1 MNLFSIKMRASE
13 EEKHISGAENIVRE
27 DELSNY
33 TEKLIKR
40 GLNHPKGQADL
51 LNLKIEKVE
60 KDNIL
65 YFEALPVTNVEVDSW
80 QDGLG
85 EVRKF
90 LAELNIFKVE
100 EILELLKSTYAMRG
114 AMLLDVDTLERLEPN
129 LKRGIRATYMDQDRN
144 NYIKNSND
152 KSHYEE
158 AIVLASK
165 VASAPG
171 VIGEICIS
179 DDPDYVTGYVASKKI
194 GYRRITKMKKMGSE
208 NGGRIF
214 LYRGKKDDVYK
225 TIEFLERQLVI
236 IKNIQPLEGKFLKHD
251 KFAFIKEELKILKDK
266 NLYRTMKKIQSAQA
280 SNIVCD
286 NKKMILMASSNY
298 LDMTNNIQVK
308 EYAKKV
314 LDEYG
319 TGSGGSRLTTGNTI
333 IHEALEKTIA
343 KFKGTENA
351 LVFNTGYVTN
361 LSTISSLVD
370 KGDVIFSDELNHA
383 SIIDGCRLSGAK
395 IVVYKHNDMNDLEE
409 KIQFNPCA
417 KGIIVSDAVFSMDG
431 DILRLPEFLEIAD
444 KYNLISMVDEAHS
457 TGVIGK
463 TGRGIVEYYGLKK
476 KPDILMGTLS
486 KAIGSEGGF
495 VCGSNELIEYLKN
508 KARGFIFSTSLSP
521 VSMAISKKAFE
532 IIEKGSRDVK
542 KLQENIKYFCTQLS
556 LRGINVKSKTPIIPI
571 LIGDEKQAMNISK
584 KLLDRGIFIS
594 AIRYP
599 TVKNGTARLRAT
611 IMSSHIKEELS
622 KVASAIVEA
631 IKEIR

>member
-1 MNLFSIKMRASE
+1 MGLFSMKMRASKQQ
-13 EEKHISGAENIVRE
+13 KHISGAEKIVQE
-27 DELSNY
+27 NELSNY

-40 GLNHPKGQADL
+40 GLNHPKGQADF
-51 LNLKIEKVE
+51 LNLKIERVQ

-65 YFEALPVTNVEVDSW
+65 YFEALPVTTVKVDSW
-80 QDGLG
+80 KDGLD
-85 EVRKF
+85 EIRKF
-90 LAELNIFKVE
+90 LDELNILKIE
-100 EILELLKSTYAMRG
+100 EILELLKNTYAMRG

-129 LKRGIRATYMDQDRN
+129 LKRGIRATYMDGDKK
-144 NYIKNSND
+144 NYIKDSND

-165 VASAPG
+165 VANAPG

-214 LYRGKKDDVYK
+214 LYRGKKDDVNK
-225 TIEFLERQLVI
+225 TIEFLERQLVL
-236 IKNIQPLEGKFLKHD
+236 IKNVQPLEGKFLKHD
-251 KFAFIKEELKILKDK
+251 KFAFIKEELEILKDK

-280 SNIVCD
+280 SNIVCY
-286 NKKMILMASSNY
+286 NKNMILMASSNY
-298 LDMTNNIQVK
+298 LNMTNNIEVK

-333 IHEALEKTIA
+333 IHEALEKNIA

-351 LVFNTGYVTN
+351 IVFNTGYVTN
-361 LSTISSLVD
+361 LSTISSIVG

-409 KIQFNPCA
+409 KVQLNPCSR
-417 KGIIVSDAVFSMDG
+417 GMIVSDAVFSMDG
-431 DILRLPEFLEIAD
+431 DILKLPQFLKVSD

-463 TGRGIVEYYGLKK
+463 TGRGIVEYYESKK

-532 IIEKGSRDVK
+532 IIEKSSMDVK
-542 KLQENIKYFCTQLS
+542 KLQENIKYFCNQLS
-556 LRGINVKSKTPIIPI
+556 LRGIKVKSETPIIPI
-571 LIGDEKQAMNISK
+571 LIGNEKKAIDIAEE
-584 KLLDRGIFIS
+584 LLNRGIFIS

-599 TVKNGTARLRAT
+599 TVKRGTARLRAT
-611 IMSSHIKEELS
+611 IMSSHTKEELS
-622 KVASAIVEA
+622 KVATEIVEA
-631 IKEIR
+631 IEEK